1 LPIPAEPGRHPGLK
15 IAWPILGND
24 ARGHR
29 QLLDIARQPSI
40 QASTATPEKTS
51 SDQHC
56 QDCDN
61 MKTLIRVTEI
71 WVPNQQ
77 RTHLEFFDGLY
88 GKQADFKG
96 ASETMS
102 FAYDEGLPGKAWA
115 ARRPVILHSFENSYF
130 LRTEAAKQA
139 GLTAGI
145 ALPIFAGDYLQAV
158 IVFFIG
164 DDADNVG
171 GIEIWSNTPA
181 ESFDMGIDD
190 GYYGTAETFEWT
202 ARHTKFRPGFGLP
215 GTVWQSGMPCI
226 MQGLLN
232 SKRTLRQ
239 DSDVKIGINKG
250 VGIPCAYD
258 SKQAIVMTFLS
269 ALGTPIARRFE
280 IWVPNEDGSGLHF
293 GAGDCDQ
300 MPHLSECHHGATI
313 APWEGAIGEAWKKG
327 VPAVRGSLVL
337 EPGPAARAATAAG
350 LSSMVVVPVIQEG
363 RFKAAVAW
371 YF

>member
-1 LPIPAEPGRHPGLK
+1 
-15 IAWPILGND
+15 
-24 ARGHR
+24 
-29 QLLDIARQPSI
+29 
-40 QASTATPEKTS
+40 
-51 SDQHC
+51 
-56 QDCDN
+56 

-88 GKQADFKG
+88 GEQADFKG
-96 ASETMS
+96 ASKSMS
-102 FAYDEGLPGKAWA
+102 FGYDEGLPGKAWA
-115 ARRPVILHSFENSYF
+115 ARRPVILRSFENSYF
-130 LRTEAAKQA
+130 LRTEAAKKA

-164 DDADNVG
+164 DDVDNVG
-171 GIEIWSNTPA
+171 GIEVWSNTPA
-181 ESFDMGIDD
+181 ESFDMGMDD

-215 GTVWQSGMPCI
+215 GTVWQTGMPCI

-250 VGIPCAYD
+250 VGIPCSYD
-258 SKQAIVMTFLS
+258 GKQAIVMTFLS
-269 ALGTPIARRFE
+269 ALDTPIARRFE
-280 IWVPNEDGSGLHF
+280 IWVPNEDGSALRF

-300 MPHLSECHHGATI
+300 MPHLSECHGEATI

-327 VPAVRGSLVL
+327 VPAVRDSLVF
-337 EPGPAARAATAAG
+337 EPGAAARAATAVG
-350 LSSMVVVPVIQEG
+350 LTSMVVVPVIQDG

>member
-1 LPIPAEPGRHPGLK
+1 
-15 IAWPILGND
+15 
-24 ARGHR
+24 
-29 QLLDIARQPSI
+29 
-40 QASTATPEKTS
+40 
-51 SDQHC
+51 
-56 QDCDN
+56 

-71 WVPNQQ
+71 WVPNKM

-88 GKQADFKG
+88 GELADFKG
-96 ASETMS
+96 ASEAIS

-115 ARRPVILHSFENSYF
+115 ARRPVIMPNFDNTYF
-130 LRTEAAKQA
+130 LRTEAAKAA
-139 GLTAGI
+139 GLTAAI

-181 ESFDMGIDD
+181 DSYEISMDD

-202 ARHTKFRPGFGLP
+202 ARHTTFRPGFGLP
-215 GTVWQSGMPCI
+215 GTVWQTGMPCI
-226 MQGLLN
+226 MEDLLS
-232 SKRTLRQ
+232 SKRTLRN

-250 VGIPCAYD
+250 VGIPCAFD
-258 SKQAIVMTFLS
+258 NQQAIVMTFLS

-280 IWVPNEDGSGLHF
+280 IWVPTEDGSALRF
-293 GAGDCDQ
+293 GTGDCDQ
-300 MPHLSECHHGATI
+300 MPHLTDCHGDARI
-313 APWEGAIGEAWKKG
+313 APWEGALGESWKKG
-327 VPAVRGSLVL
+327 VPAVRSCLVF
-337 EPGPAARAATAAG
+337 EPGAAARAATAVG
-350 LSSMVVVPVIQEG
+350 LTSMVVLPVIQEG

>member
-181 ESFDMGIDD
+181 ESFDMGMDD

>member
-1 LPIPAEPGRHPGLK
+1 
-15 IAWPILGND
+15 
-24 ARGHR
+24 
-29 QLLDIARQPSI
+29 
-40 QASTATPEKTS
+40 
-51 SDQHC
+51 
-56 QDCDN
+56 
-61 MKTLIRVTEI
+61 MKTLIRVTEV
-71 WVPNQQ
+71 WVPNKQ

-88 GKQADFKG
+88 GDLGAFKG

-115 ARRPVILHSFENSYF
+115 TRQPVILHRFDNSYF
-130 LRTEAAKQA
+130 LRTAAALEA

-158 IVFFIG
+158 IVFFIA

-181 ESFDMGIDD
+181 ESFDIGLDD

-215 GTVWQSGMPCI
+215 GMVWQQGMPCI
-226 MQGLLN
+226 MRDLLS
-232 SKRTLRQ
+232 SKRTLRR
-239 DSDVKIGINKG
+239 DSAVRIGISKG
-250 VGIPCAYD
+250 LGIPCSYD
-258 SKQAIVMTFLS
+258 HKQARVMTFLS

-280 IWVPNEDGSGLHF
+280 IWIPNDDGRALRF
-293 GAGDCDQ
+293 GTGDCDQ
-300 MPHLSECHHGATI
+300 LPHLAECHGLATI
-313 APWEGAIGEAWKKG
+313 APWEGAIGEAWQKG
-327 VPAVRGSLVL
+327 VPAVRSSLLL
-337 EPGPAARAATAAG
+337 EAGCAARAATAAG
-350 LSSMVVVPVIQEG
+350 LTSTVVVPIIQEG